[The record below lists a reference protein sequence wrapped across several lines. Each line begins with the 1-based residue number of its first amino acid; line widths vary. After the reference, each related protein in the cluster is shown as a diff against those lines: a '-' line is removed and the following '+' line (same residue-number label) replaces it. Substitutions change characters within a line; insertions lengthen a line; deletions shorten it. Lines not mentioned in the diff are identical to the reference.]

1 MRADIGGELPEAV
14 EVEQDRAARH
24 SAGFSRRAAVWLALG
39 LAAVVIA
46 LDQATKAAIIAR
58 PDWYCGNPT
67 FYPILGP
74 NAGFSYVCNR
84 GAAFSSFQ
92 NSPLVLLPVLIAL
105 AAVGWLWVRSLATP
119 GRLQQVAF
127 GLVIGGAIGNLID
140 RARYGYVI
148 DFVDLRLNDTYRWYV
163 FNVADASICIGVA
176 CLALSFWRSAPR

>member
-1 MRADIGGELPEAV
+1 MRADVSGERPETV
-14 EVEQDRAARH
+14 EVERESAGRQA
-24 SAGFSRRAAVWLALG
+24 AGFSRRAAIWLALG
-39 LAAVVIA
+39 LAAAIIA
-46 LDQATKAAIIAR
+46 LDQATKAAITAR

-74 NAGFSYVCNR
+74 NAGFSFVCNR

-92 NSPLVLLPVLIAL
+92 NSPLVVLPVLIAL
-105 AAVGWLWVRSLATP
+105 AAVVWLWVRSLATP
-119 GRLQQVAF
+119 GKLQQVAF